1 MKREDFTLSIE
12 STVSDRVHF
21 HQDIELLFNLEGSVK
36 VILENKEICL
46 KTEDIYVVNSNI
58 KHSLQAD
65 KDALLVR
72 LQIRYQ
78 TAAKGT
84 EMEDIRFWCDTT
96 TSENR
101 NYEELRRLLFG
112 MLRHYAE
119 NKTYIQTFEFCRMV
133 MES

>member
-84 EMEDIRFWCDTT
+84 EM
-96 TSENR
+96 
-101 NYEELRRLLFG
+101 
-112 MLRHYAE
+112 
-119 NKTYIQTFEFCRMV
+119 
-133 MES
+133 